1 MLNKVLLIGNV
12 GRDPEMRY
20 TPSGSAVTSFSLAV
34 NRRYTPQGGEQQEET
49 EWFDITAW
57 NRLAETCNN
66 YVTRGMKVY
75 VEGRLRSRSWV
86 GQDGQTRFRNEIV
99 ASTVTFLNRPQGQG
113 GGYGGPPG
121 EAGGYGG
128 GSGGGA
134 GYGADGDFY
143 GGPGEPSDA
152 DDLPW

>member
-1 MLNKVLLIGNV
+1 MLNKMLVIGNV

-34 NRRYTPQGGEQQEET
+34 NRRYTPPNGEPQEET

-99 ASTVTFLNRPQGQG
+99 ANTVTFLTPRG
-113 GGYGGPPG
+113 GSGYGGPPPSG
-121 EAGGYGG
+121 EPGGYGG
-128 GSGGGA
+128 GG
-134 GYGADGDFY
+134 GYGADGDYY
-143 GGPGEPSDA
+143 GGQGEPSDA

>member
-1 MLNKVLLIGNV
+1 MLNKMLVIGNV

-20 TPSGSAVTSFSLAV
+20 TPNGSAVTSFSLAV
-34 NRRYTPQGGEQQEET
+34 NRYYTPAGGERQEET

-99 ASTVTFLNRPQGQG
+99 ANTVTFLNRPQGG
-113 GGYGGPPG
+113 GPPGEPSGGGGYGADGGYGGP
-121 EAGGYGG
+121 E
-128 GSGGGA
+128 
-134 GYGADGDFY
+134 
-143 GGPGEPSDA
+143 EPSDA

>member
-1 MLNKVLLIGNV
+1 MLNKMLVIGNV

-20 TPSGSAVTSFSLAV
+20 TPNGNAVTSFSLAV
-34 NRRYTPQGGEQQEET
+34 NRRYTPPNGEPQEET

-99 ASTVTFLNRPQGQG
+99 ANTVTFLNRPQGQG
-113 GGYGGPPG
+113 GGYGAPQG
-121 EAGGYGG
+121 EPGGY
-128 GSGGGA
+128 SGGGGG
-134 GYGADGDFY
+134 GYGADGDYY